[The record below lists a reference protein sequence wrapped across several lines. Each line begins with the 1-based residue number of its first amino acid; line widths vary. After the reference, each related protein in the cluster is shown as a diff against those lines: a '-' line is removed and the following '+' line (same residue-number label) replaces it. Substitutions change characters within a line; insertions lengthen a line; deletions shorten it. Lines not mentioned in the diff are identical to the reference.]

1 MAGCCYCWAMSTEH
15 RRSPRREVKEI
26 RKTGR
31 WGQVSYHH
39 ILECGHIE
47 ARPRASTSK
56 KLACVWC
63 LRSENVQ
70 KEMLSLSSPPKNNYT
85 SDDELANTEAYI
97 ASVKATIASRLG
109 VDAEAV
115 DVVVKD
121 VQGELEIRSATVFL
135 SARDVRKIA
144 GQPSGGI

>member
-1 MAGCCYCWAMSTEH
+1 MTTEH
-15 RRSPRREVKEI
+15 RKAPRRAVKEI

-31 WGQVSYHH
+31 WGQYAYHH
-39 ILECGHIE
+39 VLECGHIE
-47 ARPRASTSK
+47 VRPRASSTK

-63 LRSENVQ
+63 LRSEGVE
-70 KEMLSLSSPPKNNYT
+70 KEMTALLTPPKRNNFT
-85 SDDELANTEAYI
+85 SDEDLANIESYV

-109 VDAEAV
+109 VDMEAV

-121 VQGELEIRSATVFL
+121 VQGDLEIKHATVFL

-144 GQPSGGI
+144 GQTDGGI

>member
-1 MAGCCYCWAMSTEH
+1 
-15 RRSPRREVKEI
+15 
-26 RKTGR
+26 
-31 WGQVSYHH
+31 
-39 ILECGHIE
+39 
-47 ARPRASTSK
+47 
-56 KLACVWC
+56 
-63 LRSENVQ
+63 
-70 KEMLSLSSPPKNNYT
+70 MLSLSSPPKNNYT